1 MLERCL
7 KKKTKARKKKPLFP
21 PFDSSLGRNYSL
33 SFFFP
38 HARIVVVGQTNKQ
51 EKKKDSSALMLP
63 FAGERKREKTAQT
76 RPAVSQREVWKEKK
90 AWLDSTSHRHTW
102 KKKVAQKT
110 AHEREKKNAALAKAI
125 DHPPLFSADIRF
137 GRQFCFYFEQV
148 PRRKL
153 PSLSFRVSKLRC
165 KLSRHSW
172 LIRRGKRFELIK
184 R

>member
-51 EKKKDSSALMLP
+51 EKKRFFRTNVALC
-63 FAGERKREKTAQT
+63 RREKERENGTDTTCSFTKGGLKRKKKPGQT
-76 RPAVSQREVWKEKK
+76 VRHTDTHEKKKQPKRRHMKEK
-90 AWLDSTSHRHTW
+90 
-102 KKKVAQKT
+102 
-110 AHEREKKNAALAKAI
+110 KKNAALAKAI

-165 KLSRHSW
+165 KLSRHS
-172 LIRRGKRFELIK
+172 
-184 R
+184 